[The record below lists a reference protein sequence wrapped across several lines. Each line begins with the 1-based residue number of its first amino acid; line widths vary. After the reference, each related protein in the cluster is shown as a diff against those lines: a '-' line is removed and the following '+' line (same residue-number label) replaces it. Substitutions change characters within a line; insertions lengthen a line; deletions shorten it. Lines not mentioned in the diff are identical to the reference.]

1 MANWKKILVV
11 ASMII
16 VVASISIPVYF
27 KISHDVKNFVERNV
41 SEFQEELQ
49 IGFSY
54 KGISP
59 AVFRSVRIKGIEFYD
74 LNSHDSILT
83 IKSIRLNYS
92 FGKLISG
99 KVDQAFDEVVVSG
112 TTVEFENIQKYQI
125 IDKIRSVIA
134 LSNEQ
139 KNPDRKK
146 VKKVFQIPFGFRLV
160 NTKISFE
167 NNSAKALAELKTFRL
182 KSGDENQFFVAD
194 MRGKFTALLKQ
205 NVLANLG
212 TITGNF
218 SLLGSI
224 TSNLDEFETQLR
236 LSSVNAKQV
245 RFKPLQLVCSYK
257 DSVLSFMSSLN
268 NANAK
273 ILCEYDL
280 AQKNFSLESQAY
292 GLSSKAL
299 VSFAQK
305 TELNQL
311 IEGITYNGNFDFH
324 YFGKDKTFDY
334 SFAGTTLVD
343 DSPEYGSV
351 QAIAEFSGTDKV
363 FDLPTFKID
372 SKKLSAE
379 MNLKANLKTY
389 QSSGTFFLN
398 HYFLKNGNML
408 SFEMYIDELAKGF
421 MCFIPQLSFGEQFF
435 TALQL
440 DIIPEEKSVD
450 YQFSVY
456 DYMHQNN
463 GSLGKITSDGSVLLE
478 GKPYLQS
485 SFSFD
490 NLYLD
495 AILNSATFFLDE
507 KQKSALAS
515 AKGFV
520 SSLIMSSEIY
530 VSSDFKG
537 LAYNIPFIVVAN
549 TKKDN
554 SMMFASLAGNEQNT
568 QVSRFDLLFA
578 GQELSLNLFADYSEG
593 LKNMFFNTNF
603 AFNSIPYSLS
613 GSVADSKQL
622 ILSGDYGFYLD
633 ATFAKAV
640 KFALSLDTLPVKIS
654 ENLISLSL
662 NTNGVFNSKSD
673 WNVDFKRLEVITS
686 SKNADELSPHFSISG
701 SADPYGAMF
710 KNIQFVDSASVLS
723 GLGSVVWNLGPD
735 YLDSI
740 NLSFNL
746 GNDTTSEKL
755 ALEGVFSNPSHK
767 AFGEMNFKNDLFSSL
782 MLSVNRCPS
791 SRFLANQKSGTYI
804 NTELTVLGPL
814 GNPGIMLKV
823 YDTYIVASGTNVKLN
838 VNANYEDGILSVIDS
853 DVTYGKHNL
862 SNLGGEFDLNTF
874 AGNFKSDFATKFIA
888 HNFTSPI
895 ELSVSSSKTQ
905 GEKLLSV
912 PEKLDLKLLVNSLKC
927 ETFAV
932 DQVLEVDIST
942 SKGRVEFSSGDN
954 GIVQGAFFDKKYL
967 VVDVAENKR
976 CSFNLAGE
984 INNGIVDLNLNN
996 FYLDFAYTSPFF
1008 YFPYFHGK
1016 GGIGKGAL
1024 KISGKTSD
1032 LDFYGRIDVDDLIFT
1047 VPDYL
1052 YEDLYVK
1059 RTAIEADDNL
1069 FAINRFAAKTH
1080 SDGYIDGDV
1089 STEIEGG
1096 GFANWKVNLKT
1107 RGESTAKAKFAYR
1120 NMAYQGEVKTTL
1132 DIVAIMKDSV
1142 SVKGN
1147 IYGTN
1152 LTATFS
1158 LPNSSANETSSTS
1171 EEDETVRKF
1180 KLSSFVDLDIVIGPR
1195 CYVQFPNRDNPMLR
1209 ALVNP
1214 NTPVKFQLD
1223 SNAGYM
1229 LLDADLVLRGGSVV
1243 ALSRTFYLREGRL
1256 VFAGNQI
1263 DPVITLRG
1271 EMRETDS
1278 DGNAVKIYLSALN
1291 QKLSNFNPRFTSSP
1305 AKSETEIMAL
1315 LGQVIPTDD
1324 DDSSS
1329 FSDAMIYFVAGGIN
1343 YLSQSLI
1350 VSRIEN
1356 SLRDFFKFDIFSLH
1370 PTILQN
1376 AVIVNSDYSKEQ
1388 NVGNYLDGTSVYIGK
1403 YIGKNMYLDALL
1415 NLEYMEGLVDPKRN
1429 QYGLSIEPEF
1439 GFEIESP
1446 FALIRWNVAPNLQ
1459 SLTESWVPGTSLSLS
1474 WKFNF

>member
-1 MANWKKILVV
+1 MANWKKILVL
-11 ASMII
+11 
-16 VVASISIPVYF
+16 ASIFIAVVSVSIPVYF
-27 KISHDVKNFVERNV
+27 KISRDVKNFVERNV
-41 SEFQEELQ
+41 NEFQEDLQ
-49 IGFSY
+49 VGFSY
-54 KGISP
+54 KGVSP
-59 AVFRSVRIKGIEFYD
+59 AVFRSVKIKGIQFYD
-74 LNSHDSILT
+74 LNSKDNILT

-92 FGKLISG
+92 FGKLLTG
-99 KVDQAFDEVVVSG
+99 KIDQAFDEILVSG

-125 IDKIRSVIA
+125 VDKIRSLIS

-139 KNPDRKK
+139 KNSTSKK
-146 VKKVFQIPFGFRLV
+146 RNKVFQIPFGFRLV
-160 NTKISFE
+160 NTKITFE
-167 NNSAKALAELKTFRL
+167 NDSLQALAELKNLRL

-194 MRGKFTALLKQ
+194 IRGKFSATSKQ
-205 NVLANLG
+205 KFLANLG
-212 TITGNF
+212 TISGNF

-236 LSSVNAKQV
+236 LSSVSAKQI
-245 RFKPLQLVCSYK
+245 RLKPIQFVCGYK
-257 DSVLSFMSSLN
+257 DSILSLMSSLN

-273 ILCEYDL
+273 VLCEYDI
-280 AQKNFSLESQAY
+280 AEKKFSLESQSY
-292 GLSSKAL
+292 DLSSKAL
-299 VSFAQK
+299 VSFSQK
-305 TELNQL
+305 TDFYRL
-311 IEGITYNGNFDFH
+311 IEGITYSGNFDFH

-334 SFAGTTLVD
+334 NFAGTTLVE
-343 DSPEYGSV
+343 DSPEYGTI
-351 QAIAEFSGTDKV
+351 QALMEFSGTDKA
-363 FDLPTFKID
+363 FNLPTFKID

-408 SFEMYIDELAKGF
+408 SFEMYIDELPKGF
-421 MCFIPQLSFGEQFF
+421 MCFVPQLSFGQQFF

-440 DIIPEEKSVD
+440 DIIPEAKSVD

-463 GSLGKITSDGSVLLE
+463 GSLGKISSDGSVLLE

-490 NLYLD
+490 NLYLE
-495 AILNSATFFLDE
+495 AILNSTAFFLDE
-507 KQKSALAS
+507 KQNSALAS
-515 AKGFV
+515 AKGIV

-530 VSSDFKG
+530 VSSDFKA
-537 LAYNIPFIVVAN
+537 LAYNIPFVVIAN

-568 QVSRFDLLFA
+568 QISRFDLLFA
-578 GQELSLNLFADYSEG
+578 GQEFSLNLFTDYSEG
-593 LKNMFFNTNF
+593 LKNMFFNSSF

-613 GSVADSKQL
+613 GSVSDSKHL

-633 ATFAKAV
+633 ANFAKAV
-640 KFALSLDTLPVKIS
+640 KFALSLDTLPVKFS
-654 ENLISLSL
+654 EKMISLSIG
-662 NTNGVFNSKSD
+662 TNGVFNSMSD
-673 WNVDFKRLEVITS
+673 WKLDFKRIEVITS
-686 SKNADELSPHFSISG
+686 SKNAEELSPHFSISG

-710 KNIQFVDSASVLS
+710 NNIQFVDSASVLS
-723 GLGSVVWNLGPD
+723 GLGSVVWNSGPD
-735 YLDSI
+735 YLDSL

-746 GNDTTSEKL
+746 GNELTSESMS
-755 ALEGVFSNPSHK
+755 LEGVFSNPSHK
-767 AFGEMNFKNDLFSSL
+767 KFSDMNFKTDLFSSL
-782 MLSVNRCPS
+782 MASIKRCPS

-804 NTELTVLGPL
+804 NSELTVLGPL
-814 GNPGIMLKV
+814 GNPGIMLKI
-823 YDTYIVASGTNVKLN
+823 YDTYILASGKNVKLN
-838 VNANYEDGILSVIDS
+838 VNASYEDGILSVIDS
-853 DVTYGKHNL
+853 DVNYGNHKL
-862 SNLGGEFDLNTF
+862 SHLGGEFDLNTF
-874 AGNFKSDFATKFIA
+874 SGNFSSDFATNFIA

-895 ELSVSSSKTQ
+895 ELSVSSSKTTDA
-905 GEKLLSV
+905 KLLSV
-912 PEKLDLKLLVNSLKC
+912 PEKLDLKLFVNSLKC
-927 ETFAV
+927 ETFSV

-942 SKGRVEFSSGDN
+942 GNGRIDFSSGEN
-954 GIVQGAFFDKKYL
+954 GIVKGSFFDKKYL

-976 CSFNLAGE
+976 CSFNLAGQ
-984 INNGIVDLNLNN
+984 INNGLVDLNLNN

-1016 GGIGKGAL
+1016 GGIGRGAL
-1024 KISGKTSD
+1024 KIIGKTSD
-1032 LDFYGRIDVDDLIFT
+1032 LDFYGKIDVDDLIFT
-1047 VPDYL
+1047 VPDFL

-1059 RTAIEADDNL
+1059 RTAIEADDNV

-1080 SDGYIDGDV
+1080 SEGYIDGDV

-1096 GFANWKVNLKT
+1096 GFANWKVKLKT
-1107 RGESTAKAKFAYR
+1107 RGETTAKAKFAYR

-1132 DIVAIMKDSV
+1132 DIVAIMNDSV

-1158 LPNSSANETSSTS
+1158 LSNSSSNQQVSQQD
-1171 EEDETVRKF
+1171 EDESVRRF
-1180 KLSSFVDLDIVIGPR
+1180 NLASFVDLDILIGPR

-1229 LLDADLVLRGGSVV
+1229 SLDADLVLRGGSVV

-1256 VFAGNQI
+1256 VFSGNTI
-1263 DPVITLRG
+1263 DPTITLRG
-1271 EMRETDS
+1271 EMRESDS

-1315 LGQVIPTDD
+1315 LGQVIQTDD

-1350 VSRIEN
+1350 VSKIEN

-1388 NVGNYLDGTSVYIGK
+1388 NVGNYLDGTSVYVGK